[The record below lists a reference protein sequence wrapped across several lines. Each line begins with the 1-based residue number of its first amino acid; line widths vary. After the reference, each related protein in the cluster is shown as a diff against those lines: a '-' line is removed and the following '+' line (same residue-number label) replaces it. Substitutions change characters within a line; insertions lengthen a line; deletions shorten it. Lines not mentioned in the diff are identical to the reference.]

1 MENVRVYRSVNAGD
15 RFFGLELADGALLLL
30 VFFLAFSFNREGLF
44 GNGLVLL
51 LAYFGIRALK
61 RNKPEGYVLD
71 LTRYVLGSRFK
82 SVGSFDEAE
91 TMDEKGSPK

>member
-1 MENVRVYRSVNAGD
+1 MEYVRVYRSVNAGD

-44 GNGLVLL
+44 GNGLILL

-71 LTRYVLGSRFK
+71 LTRYVLASRFK
-82 SVGSFDEAE
+82 SVGPFDEAE
-91 TMDEKGSPK
+91 TLVGKETRK

>member
-1 MENVRVYRSVNAGD
+1 MESVKVYRSVNAGD
-15 RFFGLELADGALLLL
+15 RFFGLELADGAVLLL

-61 RNKPEGYVLD
+61 RNKPDGYVLD
-71 LTRYVLGSRFK
+71 LTRYVLSSRFK
-82 SVGSFDEAE
+82 IVAAFDGAE
-91 TMDEKGSPK
+91 DMEGGKP